1 MHYLV
6 IGHCEF
12 KEPDYLFYQGNYNAT
27 EIEKMAEKDLTEQ
40 YVSDHYE
47 SGYDDADEDELP
59 IVYID
64 HIFESESEI
73 HFTKGFFQ

>member
-12 KEPDYLFYQGNYNAT
+12 KEPDYIFYQGNYNAT
-27 EIEKMAEKDLTEQ
+27 EIEKMAEKDLTEE
-40 YVSDHYE
+40 YITEYNDGV
-47 SGYDDADEDELP
+47 EDEEESP

-64 HIFESESEI
+64 HIFESKSEI

>member
-12 KEPDYLFYQGNYNAT
+12 KEPDYIFYQGNYNAK
-27 EIEKMAEKDLTEQ
+27 EIEKMATKDLTEE
-40 YVSDHYE
+40 YITE
-47 SGYDDADEDELP
+47 YDEDDLDEDESP

-64 HIFESESEI
+64 HIFESESDI

>member
-12 KEPDYLFYQGNYNAT
+12 KEPDYIFYQGNYTAT

-40 YVSDHYE
+40 YVTEYNDGVE
-47 SGYDDADEDELP
+47 DEDESP

-64 HIFESESEI
+64 HIFESESDI

>member
-12 KEPDYLFYQGNYNAT
+12 TEPDYIFYQGNNNAK
-27 EIEKMAEKDLTEQ
+27 EIEKMATKDLTEE
-40 YVSDHYE
+40 YITE
-47 SGYDDADEDELP
+47 YDEDDLDEDESP

-64 HIFESESEI
+64 HIFESKSEI

>member
-12 KEPDYLFYQGNYNAT
+12 KEPDYIFYQGNYNAT
-27 EIEKMAEKDLTEQ
+27 EIEKMATKDLTEE
-40 YVSDHYE
+40 YITE
-47 SGYDDADEDELP
+47 YDEDDLDEDESP

-64 HIFESESEI
+64 HIFESESDI

>member
-12 KEPDYLFYQGNYNAT
+12 KEPDYIFYQGNYTAT
-27 EIEKMAEKDLTEQ
+27 EIEKMAEKDLTEE
-40 YVSDHYE
+40 YITEYNDGVE
-47 SGYDDADEDELP
+47 DEDESP

-64 HIFESESEI
+64 HIFESESDI